1 MAKFG
6 YLGNQPD
13 ASSVIVARQIFNV
26 TSTVGIVTFNSG
38 YNPGYMD
45 VYLNGIRLVESQDYS
60 ASDGSTI
67 VLTTN
72 TQNGDVIE
80 AVAYK
85 GLNIS
90 TSPVG
95 IQSAGTLI
103 RDNVTS
109 LNFIGAGNT
118 FAVNGS
124 TIDISISGGGGAV
137 GVSSNSFST
146 LVGTGITQFNFVGA
160 AVTVLGAGDVGG
172 AKTAVVNVTSSE
184 KKSDYF
190 IVRRPAVGVATLT
203 VRKTNFTSDI
213 SYNDY
218 SFDPTKQDQFFAPSD
233 LTFAINSN
241 GHLTFTFDN

>member
-26 TSTVGIVTFNSG
+26 TSAVGIVTFNSG

-124 TIDISISGGGGAV
+124 TIDISMK
-137 GVSSNSFST
+137 F
-146 LVGTGITQFNFVGA
+146 LREDKHR
-160 AVTVLGAGDVGG
+160 L
-172 AKTAVVNVTSSE
+172 
-184 KKSDYF
+184 
-190 IVRRPAVGVATLT
+190 P
-203 VRKTNFTSDI
+203 
-213 SYNDY
+213 
-218 SFDPTKQDQFFAPSD
+218 
-233 LTFAINSN
+233 
-241 GHLTFTFDN
+241 